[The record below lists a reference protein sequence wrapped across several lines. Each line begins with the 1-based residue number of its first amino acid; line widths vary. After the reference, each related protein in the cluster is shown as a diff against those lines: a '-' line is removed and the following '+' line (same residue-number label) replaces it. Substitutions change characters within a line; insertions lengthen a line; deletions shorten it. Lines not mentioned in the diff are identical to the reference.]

1 MTRWQ
6 LRISA
11 LVMLGGSAALAQVV
25 APDPLKGTA
34 APSAAAAATPPASTL
49 PETGPG
55 TGALSTETLRRAQ
68 VVDAGGVS
76 LGSITDF
83 VLMPDGAGQI
93 SHVVL
98 SLGGVMGMGRHAV
111 AVPFS
116 ELKMTPTEGGALRI
130 RLPWTEAQ
138 LRSVPA
144 YDPANPATL
153 GLSGPAPVPSVE
165 AP

>member
-6 LRISA
+6 LRIA
-11 LVMLGGSAALAQVV
+11 AVLLLGGSAALAQVV
-25 APDPLKGTA
+25 APEPAQGAAAPTTA
-34 APSAAAAATPPASTL
+34 ATAADPPEAAPAPATASLTT
-49 PETGPG
+49 E
-55 TGALSTETLRRAQ
+55 ALREAL
-68 VVDAGGVS
+68 VVDAGGAS

-83 VLMPDGAGQI
+83 VLVPDGSGRI

-98 SLGGVMGMGRHAV
+98 ELGGVMGMGRHAV

-116 ELKMTPTEGGALRI
+116 ELRITPGEEGRLRI
-130 RLPWTEAQ
+130 RLPWTDMQ

-144 YDPANPATL
+144 YDAANPATL
-153 GLSGPAPVPSVE
+153 GLSGPSDPEPSVE